1 MKKSP
6 KGSIYLLQ
14 EREFIKTGE
23 PIYKIG
29 RTGHHPNQR
38 LSKYPKDSEIHI
50 VIGVVDNL
58 AAEYTLLKK
67 FRASFTNRVDIGD
80 EYFEGDPSKMKE
92 IIVKYSLGVIEA
104 TEEDLS
110 DTSEEVL
117 VLEIPNEQS
126 PNELMIE
133 STPAPSLI
141 DLRKECQSLGLAISG
156 TRDQLTKK
164 LDLYHSIKGLP
175 NSALEALANAAGFK
189 LTKKDKDAKVEYVKK
204 FLSAKRGSNANTS
217 KSSGAE
223 EEEKSVDDSTGAKE
237 TDLEQRIKTLE
248 KDNEELKIELNK
260 LKEDIQ
266 KLEFLVKGLL
276 GGEQHR

>member
-67 FRASFTNRVDIGD
+67 FRTSFTNRVDIGD

-92 IIVKYSLGVIEA
+92 IIVKYSLGVIGA
-104 TEEDLS
+104 TEEDDVS

-117 VLEIPNEQS
+117 VLEIPNEKS

-133 STPAPSLI
+133 STPLPSLI

-175 NSALEALANAAGFK
+175 NSTLEAMANAAGFK
-189 LTKKDKDAKVEYVKK
+189 LTKKDKEAKVEYVKK
-204 FLSAKRGSNANTS
+204 FLSAKRGSNANTG
-217 KSSGAE
+217 KSSGVE
-223 EEEKSVDDSTGAKE
+223 EDERSAGDPVEPKE
-237 TDLEQRIKTLE
+237 TDLEQRVKTLE
-248 KDNEELKIELNK
+248 KDNEELKIEVAR

-266 KLEFLVKGLL
+266 KLEFMVKGLL
-276 GGEQHR
+276 GGT